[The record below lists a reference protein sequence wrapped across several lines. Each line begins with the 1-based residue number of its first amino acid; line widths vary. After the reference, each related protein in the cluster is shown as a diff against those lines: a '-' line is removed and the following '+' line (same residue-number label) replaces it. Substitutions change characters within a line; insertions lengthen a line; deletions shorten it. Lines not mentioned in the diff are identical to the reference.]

1 MPELDLFSRP
11 ELETPPGTGVCE
23 KLMKGLHRQIF
34 FMSCTLEGIGPGSLE
49 PKQEIAISRRAL
61 DMMQRALVSI
71 RDEEHLL
78 YLDAHRKASG
88 HHPFH
93 TLTG

>member
-11 ELETPPGTGVCE
+11 ELEMLPGTGVCE
-23 KLMKGLHRQIF
+23 KLMRNLHRQIF
-34 FMSCTLEGIGPGSLE
+34 IMSCTLEGVGSGSLE
-49 PKQEIAISRRAL
+49 PEQEMAISRRAL
-61 DMMQRALVSI
+61 DMMERALMSI
-71 RDEEHLL
+71 RDGEHLL